1 MPLKLQR
8 AMTDGELE
16 TMPKA
21 NASAAASL
29 AEVAD
34 WPKQRKSI
42 EEALRKMLG
51 KLPKQ
56 RVDLQLKTIDEQD
69 FPGYARR
76 RINYFVDDWERISAW
91 LFIPEHA
98 EDAPALLCCH
108 DEVAQGKDEPAGLE
122 GEPNLALAK
131 HYAELGFVTIAPDTI
146 TAGERI
152 VPGKDAFDTSV
163 FYKEHSKASALG
175 RMLTDHQHALDALAE
190 INQTDDE
197 RIGVIGHGLG
207 AVNALILSAL
217 DDRIRTCVASCG
229 FTRFAED
236 PDVGRWTGNEGF
248 VALPQLQKAIDD
260 NQFPIDWEQII
271 ALAAPTPMLLITA
284 LNDDRLA
291 NTASCDAAV
300 ESARPIYRNLAAS
313 NAISN
318 VTHKKGHSFP
328 IEALAEA
335 DEWLD
340 SWL

>member
-1 MPLKLQR
+1 MPR
-8 AMTDGELE
+8 S
-16 TMPKA
+16 
-21 NASAAASL
+21 NAAAAANL
-29 AEVAD
+29 AEVTD
-34 WPKQRKSI
+34 WPKQRKCI
-42 EEALRKMLG
+42 EDALRRLLG

-69 FPGYARR
+69 FPGYSRR
-76 RINYFVDDWERISAW
+76 RINYFVDEWERISAW
-91 LFIPEHA
+91 LFVPEHE
-98 EDAPALLCCH
+98 EDARALLCCH
-108 DEVAQGKDEPAGLE
+108 DEVPQGKDEPAGLD

-131 HYAELGFVTIAPDTI
+131 HYAQLGYVTIAPDTI

-152 VPGKDAFDTSV
+152 VPGRAAFDTHA

-175 RMLTDHQHALDALAE
+175 RMFTDHQHAIDALSE
-190 INQTDDE
+190 VSQVDDE

-207 AVNALILSAL
+207 AVNALILTAL

-236 PDVGRWTGNEGF
+236 PNPARWTGNDGF
-248 VALPQLQKAIDD
+248 AVLPQLQKAIED
-260 NQFPIDWEQII
+260 NQFPLDWEQII

-284 LNDDRLA
+284 LNDELLA
-291 NTASCDAAV
+291 NTASCDKAV
-300 ESARPIYRNLAAS
+300 EYARPVYSGLAAS
-313 NAISN
+313 HAIEN

-328 IEALAEA
+328 LEALAQA